1 MEEFISF
8 ASRDQILLR
17 LRERREEDSPARK
30 LFYER
35 VADRLAERTYDPGAF
50 SFIVMEVVYDAEGE
64 REEQAEMLLDCIL
77 GLTRDRQLAID
88 TLHAFD
94 EINP

>member
-1 MEEFISF
+1 MEAFISF
-8 ASRDQILLR
+8 ASREQILWR
-17 LRERREEDSPARK
+17 LRERSQEDTPARRR
-30 LFYER
+30 FYDNISE
-35 VADRLAERTYDPGAF
+35 RLAERSYDPGAF
-50 SFIVMEVVYDAEGE
+50 SFIVMEEVYDPDGE

>member
-1 MEEFISF
+1 MGEFIAF
-8 ASRDQILLR
+8 ADRDQILLR
-17 LRERREEDSPARK
+17 LRERSPDSTPVRRR
-30 LFYER
+30 FYEN
-35 VADRLAERTYDPGAF
+35 VAERLAERTYDPGAF

-64 REEQAEMLLDCIL
+64 REEQTEMLLDCIL
-77 GLTRDRQLAID
+77 ALTRDRELAID